1 MSMSKLGN
9 AFLGMNLPP
18 VALLTENAEASD
30 YADPGN
36 FLHEGAAAK
45 ANREAKEQAKQQSL
59 GAYNQMEQLLDEA
72 YANRPQY
79 SQAGDVETLRSLLNY
94 NPEDFAADISPFQ
107 YGKTQE
113 DFVNYNRDKILAD
126 VGKAAQGTAAGA
138 GLGLSRGTG
147 TNIINA
153 QMDKSEQL
161 WKDAWDEY
169 NADRQFER
177 SSYDKDIANNQSR
190 LDRLLGATKD
200 KASGISSLLG
210 KDEDWTKD
218 YLSSKMNLIG
228 DKAKTNADYTMA
240 NMEDEGSLLTKG
252 APILGSILSFL

>member
-1 MSMSKLGN
+1 MSLSRIGN

-18 VALLTENAEASD
+18 VALMTENAEASD

-36 FLHEGAAAK
+36 FLHEGAAAE
-45 ANREAKEQAKQQSL
+45 ANRKAKEQAKKEAM
-59 GAYNQMEQLLDEA
+59 GAYGQMEALLDET

-79 SQAGDVETLRSLLNY
+79 SKEGDVDTLRSLMNY
-94 NPEDFAADISPFQ
+94 NPEDFAADFNPFQ
-107 YGKTQE
+107 YGKSRE
-113 DFVNYNRDKILAD
+113 DFINYNRDKILAD

-147 TNIINA
+147 TNVINA

-161 WKDAWDEY
+161 WNDAWNQY
-169 NADRQFER
+169 KQDREFER
-177 SSYDKDIANNQSR
+177 SSYDKDIANNQMR

-200 KASGISSLLG
+200 KATGIGGLLG

-218 YLSSKMNLIG
+218 YLASKMNLIG
-228 DKAKTNADYTMA
+228 DKSKTNTDFAMA
-240 NMEDEGSLLTKG
+240 NMQDEGSLLTKG
-252 APILGSILSFL
+252 APILGSVLSFL

>member
-1 MSMSKLGN
+1 MSLSKVGN

-18 VALLTENAEASD
+18 IALLTENAEASD

-36 FLHEGAAAK
+36 FLHEGAAAE
-45 ANREAKEQAKQQSL
+45 ANRKAKEQAQKDAL
-59 GAYNQMEQLLDEA
+59 GAYGQMEALLDET

-79 SQAGDVETLRSLLNY
+79 STAEDVDTLRSLLNY
-94 NPEDFAADISPFQ
+94 NPEDFAADISPFE
-107 YGKTQE
+107 YNKSRE
-113 DFVNYNRDKILAD
+113 DFINYNRDKILAD

-161 WKDAWDEY
+161 WNDAWNQY
-169 NADRQFER
+169 NQDREFER
-177 SSYDKDIANNQSR
+177 SSYDKDIANNQMR

-200 KASGISSLLG
+200 KASGIGGLLG
-210 KDEDWTKD
+210 EDEDWTKD

-228 DKAKTNADYTMA
+228 DKAKTNTDYTMA
-240 NMEDEGSLLTKG
+240 NMQDEGSLLTKG
-252 APILGSILSFL
+252 APILGSVLSFL